1 MSAFDV
7 QRRNGLGMRFSGG
20 WSGWHGVCHITLESF
35 DPHSRRT
42 VMKFE
47 TVMLQSL
54 FSVCLLICVLTV
66 GGMLVA

>member
-1 MSAFDV
+1 
-7 QRRNGLGMRFSGG
+7 
-20 WSGWHGVCHITLESF
+20 
-35 DPHSRRT
+35 
-42 VMKFE
+42 MKFE

>member
-1 MSAFDV
+1 MAWERGFP
-7 QRRNGLGMRFSGG
+7 R
-20 WSGWHGVCHITLESF
+20 HGRVGTVFAISLSKASF
-35 DPHSRRT
+35 PHSRRT

-66 GGMLVA
+66 GGMLAA